1 MLKSLS
7 FQSSNSSSPIIKMS
21 ITYINSNG
29 DEVVYRTESVGT
41 VQDPLTIAQ
50 IILSLIGTHL

>member
-1 MLKSLS
+1 MLKSLT

-21 ITYINSNG
+21 ITYLNSNG
-29 DEVVYRTESVGT
+29 DEVVYRTEYVGT